1 MPNWCTNILTVT
13 GSAETLTRFRDQAK
27 DPTRDTDLSL
37 NKFCPVPKG
46 EAFGGYYWCTRNWGC
61 KWDVQAKLKVAA
73 GDRLE
78 YEFVSAWS
86 PPVAWLKVVSRN
98 FPLLEFWLKYEESEQ
113 GFRGTTWA
121 QEGFIDDKSS
131 EYE

>member
-1 MPNWCTNILTVT
+1 
-13 GSAETLTRFRDQAK
+13 
-27 DPTRDTDLSL
+27 
-37 NKFCPVPKG
+37 VPKG

-73 GDRLE
+73 EDRLE

-98 FPLLEFWLKYEESEQ
+98 FPLLVL
-113 GFRGTTWA
+113 A
-121 QEGFIDDKSS
+121 
-131 EYE
+131 